1 MGLFDFFG
9 FFGTIYQHPV
19 LSLLTFLAVLALLFK
34 LLGGNEARV
43 ALKGIGR
50 IVASYFTAPFRFLQH
65 VLAMFKKTEELEQP
79 FRNTRQHLL
88 FQANRLQYVAIVI
101 CALLWLSGGVVSALI
116 ALYPRDEI
124 ASQSLLSES
133 LAAAKSGLADA
144 QKKLEESNRADFLD
158 SLKAKSSTA
167 QAANA
172 SAIASRDKAV
182 AALKSGS
189 TGLNVAGATQSILQ
203 TESIESAE
211 QESERLQTEINE
223 KCTGWTDYN
232 EAKCNLLVQ
241 LFAAVNSSHQAVLES
256 AEAATAAASAVDN
269 AAQAHG
275 DAQLEVLSLT
285 ERVRAAQ
292 VAHDENSLLN
302 FSWLKR
308 HVGSALKILITTFL
322 SVIGFVWIA
331 AIGADIFSWLILMML
346 ALEKRGQDRLR
357 KPDQGGDGPQ

>member
-9 FFGTIYQHPV
+9 FFGTIYEHPV
-19 LSLLTFLAVLALLFK
+19 LSLLIFIGVLALIFK

-43 ALKGIGR
+43 ALKGIGL
-50 IVASYFTAPFRFLQH
+50 IVASYFTAPFRFLQR
-65 VLAMFKKTEELEQP
+65 VLAMFKKTDELEQP

-124 ASQSLLSES
+124 ASQALLSDS
-133 LAAAKSGLADA
+133 LAAAKTALSDA

-158 SLKAKSSTA
+158 SLKAKSTTA

-172 SAIASRDKAV
+172 TAIAGRDKAV

-189 TGLNVAGATQSILQ
+189 TGLNVTGAIQSILQ
-203 TESIESAE
+203 TDSIESAE
-211 QESERLQTEINE
+211 TEIERLQTEINE
-223 KCTGWTDYN
+223 KCTGWNDYN
-232 EAKCNLLVQ
+232 EAKCTVVVQ
-241 LFAAVNSSHQAVLES
+241 LFGAVSTSHQAVLES
-256 AEAATAAASAVDN
+256 AEAATAAASAVAN
-269 AAQAHG
+269 AAQVHG

-285 ERVRAAQ
+285 ETVQTAKAARDQ
-292 VAHDENSLLN
+292 NSLLD

-308 HVGSALKILITTFL
+308 HLGSALKILLTTFL

-331 AIGADIFSWLILMML
+331 ALGADIFSWLILMML

>member
-9 FFGTIYQHPV
+9 FFGTIYDHPV
-19 LSLLTFLAVLALLFK
+19 LSLLIFIGVLALIFK
-34 LLGGNEARV
+34 LLGGDEARV
-43 ALKGIGR
+43 ALKGIGL
-50 IVASYFTAPFRFLQH
+50 IVASYFTAPFRFLQR
-65 VLAMFKKTEELEQP
+65 VLAMFKKTEALEQP

-124 ASQSLLSES
+124 ASQALLSDS

-144 QKKLEESNRADFLD
+144 QKKLDESNRVDFLD
-158 SLKAKSSTA
+158 SLKAKSTTA
-167 QAANA
+167 QTTNA
-172 SAIASRDKAV
+172 TAIAGRDKAV

-189 TGLNVAGATQSILQ
+189 TGLNVTGAIQSILQ
-203 TESIESAE
+203 TDSIESAE
-211 QESERLQTEINE
+211 TEIERLQTEINE
-223 KCTGWTDYN
+223 KCTSWNDYN
-232 EAKCNLLVQ
+232 EAKCAVVLQ
-241 LFAAVNSSHQAVLES
+241 LFGAVSSSHQAVLES
-256 AEAATAAASAVDN
+256 ADAANAAASAVVN
-269 AAQAHG
+269 AARAHG
-275 DAQLEVLSLT
+275 DAELEVLSLT

-331 AIGADIFSWLILMML
+331 AIGADIFSWLLLMML

-357 KPDQGGDGPQ
+357 RPDQGGDGPQ